1 MTGTCENADCPVATT
16 GKCLLSHPNLSECP
30 QFRSGAVSGAVS
42 EAPVKLAGETPK
54 PASVEKQDGRKFHL
68 GNELGTEDAVEI
80 MRARYGQVIG
90 VLGSTD
96 AGKTCFLSSL
106 YLMASGGTL
115 PAPFEFAGSLTLQAF
130 EDRARGLREWKD
142 GILPSQL
149 ADHTILSHP
158 RQPSLLHL
166 AIRESTGDRRR
177 FDLLLTDLPG
187 EWTDNLVLHASNA
200 DSFKFLR
207 RADGII
213 LVVDGPLL
221 LSNGRHVEMQRLRN
235 FAERLANEVRVSVDT
250 PFVILVS
257 KCDEIDMQMPPAAND
272 LTAYVQSLGYRASTI
287 AAASFSRKP
296 DQVNSGTGVLSAIE
310 AIISRPNIAEFPSQA
325 KGALEPDART
335 FHTFRE

>member
-1 MTGTCENADCPVATT
+1 VTGTCENVDCPVATT
-16 GKCLLSHPNLSECP
+16 GKCLLSHPNLSDCP
-30 QFRSGAVSGAVS
+30 QFRSGAASDVVS
-42 EAPVKLAGETPK
+42 EPPLKLAGEAPK
-54 PASVEKQDGRKFHL
+54 PTTVEKQGGRRFHL

-115 PAPFEFAGSLTLQAF
+115 PVPFEFAGSLTLQAF
-130 EDRARGLREWKD
+130 EDRARGLRKWKD

-149 ADHTILSHP
+149 ADHTFLPDP

-187 EWTDNLVLHASNA
+187 EWTDKLVLHASYA

-221 LSNGRHVEMQRLRN
+221 SSNGRHVEMQRLRN
-235 FAERLANEVRVSVDT
+235 FTERLANEVKVSVDT
-250 PFVILVS
+250 SFVILVS
-257 KCDEIDMQMPPAAND
+257 KCDEIDMRMPPAAND
-272 LTAYVQSLGYRASTI
+272 LAAYVESLGYPASTI

-310 AIISRPNIAEFPSQA
+310 AIISRPNVAEFTSHPRTAQ
-325 KGALEPDART
+325 EPDART
-335 FHTFRE
+335 FHNFRE